1 MINISVVLVSG
12 GSNDDSSLTS
22 VELLHTNGSRICSL
36 PDLPSLRR
44 RHSQTGVTACG
55 GVDSPANA
63 TCDTLSATGSW
74 IQSHNLAQDRR
85 YHSAWRS
92 PQGIILIGGRDS
104 GAGTTSVI
112 LLESGDT
119 NPGFNLIDKTR

>member
-1 MINISVVLVSG
+1 MTIISVILVSG
-12 GSNDDSSLTS
+12 GQPWNIAGTTA
-22 VELLHTNGSRICSL
+22 ELLYTSGSRICFL

-44 RHSQTGVTACG
+44 RHSQTGVTVCG

-63 TCDTLSATGSW
+63 TCHTLSATGTW

-92 PQGIILIGGRDS
+92 PQGTILIGGRDS